1 MKMKILLIYAVLAIL
16 GLSIVISIDWL
27 TGTPFS
33 RSFSFLTSIL
43 VTTTFQELVVIIV
56 FLFLPVIQ
64 VALEARQKKK
74 QRQ

>member
-1 MKMKILLIYAVLAIL
+1 MKILLIYAVLALL
-16 GLSIVISIDWL
+16 GLSMVISIDWL

-33 RSFSFLTSIL
+33 RSFNFLTKIFI
-43 VTTTFQELVVIIV
+43 TTTFQELVVIIV

-64 VALEARQKKK
+64 VALAAGKKQK